1 MAGTKDFAPVWV
13 RRSAIMA
20 LAGLLLAG
28 CGSGNRPQK
37 GIVVGKSSET
47 STATPGPTLPAEP
60 PEESTTSTEAPTSST
75 QPAPPPPVVDQF
87 APDGAPYGPP
97 LAFNSA
103 IPVPQELQFV
113 LVIGSDARP
122 GQDPRKTNGDALHLL
137 AIDPRTGAGTMLGFP
152 RDSWVE
158 IPGRGTRK
166 INSALALGGPQ
177 LMAETVRHVTGLP
190 VHYYVITG
198 FDGFQKLVDDMGGLN
213 VKVNR
218 RMNDSFSGAK
228 FNPGWHKM
236 TGGEALAYARNRHDV
251 PNGDFGRSEHQGEL
265 ILSGLAKM
273 RSEVSD
279 DAGIRH
285 WIGALLRH
293 VSLDTPPNTLEGLA
307 VLARN
312 LDPAN
317 IRNVILPGRVGNAG
331 GQSVV
336 FLTDA
341 AKQIFLDLRPD
352 AILGGAAG

>member
-1 MAGTKDFAPVWV
+1 VAGTHNFAPLWA
-13 RRSAIMA
+13 RRSAILA
-20 LAGLLLAG
+20 LAGVLVAG
-28 CGSGNRPQK
+28 CGGNRPQR
-37 GIVVGKSSET
+37 GVVVGQST
-47 STATPGPTLPAEP
+47 STSAAAPGPTLPAEP
-60 PEESTTSTEAPTSST
+60 ETTTSTEAPTTT
-75 QPAPPPPVVDQF
+75 QPPPPPVDPFV
-87 APDGAPYGPP
+87 PDGAPYGPP
-97 LAFNSA
+97 LAFNSS

-122 GQDPRKTNGDALHLL
+122 GQDPRRHNGDAIHLL
-137 AIDPRTGAGTMLGFP
+137 AVDPRTGGGTMVGFP

-158 IPGRGTRK
+158 VPGHGTRK

-177 LMAETVRHVTGLP
+177 LMAETVRRATGLP
-190 VHYYVITG
+190 VHYYVVTG
-198 FDGFQKLVDDMGGLN
+198 FEGFQRLVDDLGGLN

-218 RMNDSFSGAK
+218 RMNDRFSGAQ

-265 ILSGLAKM
+265 ILSGLAKL

-285 WIGALLRH
+285 WIAVLLRH
-293 VSLDTPPNTLEGLA
+293 VSLDTPPATLEGLA

-312 LDPAN
+312 LDPAKITN
-317 IRNVILPGRVGNAG
+317 LILPGRVGNAG

-336 FLTDA
+336 FLNDA
-341 AKQIFLDLRPD
+341 ARIFLDLRPD
-352 AILGGAAG
+352 AVLGGATG

>member
-1 MAGTKDFAPVWV
+1 
-13 RRSAIMA
+13 MA

-28 CGSGNRPQK
+28 CGSGNRAQK
-37 GIVVGKSSET
+37 GVVVGQSTET
-47 STATPGPTLPAEP
+47 SSAAPGPTLPPEP
-60 PEESTTSTEAPTSST
+60 PAESTTSTETAPPATQPPTPAPTA
-75 QPAPPPPVVDQF
+75 PAVDPF
-87 APDGAPYGPP
+87 AAEGQSYGPP
-97 LAFNSA
+97 LAFTSA

-113 LVIGSDARP
+113 MVIGSDARP
-122 GQDPRKTNGDALHLL
+122 GQDPRRHNGDALHLL
-137 AIDPRTGAGTMLGFP
+137 AVNPRTGAGTMLGFP

-158 IPGRGTRK
+158 VPGHGTRK

-177 LMAETVRHVTGLP
+177 LMAQTIRHVTGLP
-190 VHYYVITG
+190 VHYYVVTG
-198 FDGFQKLVDDMGGLN
+198 FEGFMKLVDDMGGVN
-213 VKVNR
+213 VKVDR
-218 RMNDSFSGAK
+218 RMNDRFSGAR
-228 FNPGWHKM
+228 FNPGWHTM

-251 PNGDFGRSEHQGEL
+251 PNGDFGRSEHQGNL

-273 RSEVSD
+273 RAEVSD
-279 DAGIRH
+279 DAGIRR
-285 WIGALLRH
+285 WIGTLLRH

-317 IRNVILPGRVGNAG
+317 IKNVVLPGRVGNAS

-352 AILGGAAG
+352 AVVGGAAG

>member
-1 MAGTKDFAPVWV
+1 
-13 RRSAIMA
+13 MA

-37 GIVVGKSSET
+37 GIVVGESSST
-47 STATPGPTLPAEP
+47 STAAAGPTIPEAP
-60 PEESTTSTEAPTSST
+60 PESTTSTETAPPAT
-75 QPAPPPPVVDQF
+75 QPPAPAPVVDTC
-87 APDGAPYGPP
+87 APDGAPYGPA
-97 LAFNSA
+97 LAFSSA
-103 IPVPQELQFV
+103 IPVPQDLQFV

-122 GQDPRKTNGDALHLL
+122 GQDPRSHNGDALHLL
-137 AIDPRTGAGTMLGFP
+137 AIDPRTGSGTILGFP

-166 INSALALGGPQ
+166 INSALALGGPK

-190 VHYYVITG
+190 VHYYVVTG
-198 FDGFQKLVDDMGGLN
+198 FEGFRKLVDDMGGIN

-218 RMNDSFSGAK
+218 GMNDRFSGACFK
-228 FNPGWHKM
+228 PGWHKFS
-236 TGGEALAYARNRHDV
+236 GGEALAYARNRHDV
-251 PNGDFGRSEHQGEL
+251 PNGDFGRSEHQGDL
-265 ILSGLAKM
+265 ILAGMAKM
-273 RSEVSD
+273 GAEVGD
-279 DAGIRH
+279 DAGIRR

-293 VSLDTPPNTLEGLA
+293 VSLDTPPYTLDGLA
-307 VLARN
+307 VLART
-312 LDPAN
+312 LDPAK
-317 IRNVILPGRVGNAG
+317 IRNVVLPGRVGNAG

>member
-1 MAGTKDFAPVWV
+1 VAGTQNFARVWA
-13 RRSAIMA
+13 RRSVIVA
-20 LAGLLLAG
+20 LAGVLVAG
-28 CGSGNRPQK
+28 CGSGERQQR
-37 GIVVGKSSET
+37 GVVVGESSET
-47 STATPGPTLPAEP
+47 SAAAPGPTLPAEP
-60 PEESTTSTEAPTSST
+60 ETTTSTEAPTTST
-75 QPAPPPPVVDQF
+75 QAPPPPVDTC
-87 APDGAPYGPP
+87 AADGVPYGPP

-122 GQDPRKTNGDALHLL
+122 GQDPRSHNGDAIHLL
-137 AIDPRTGAGTMLGFP
+137 AVDPRTGAGTMIGFP

-158 IPGRGTRK
+158 VPGHGTRK

-198 FDGFQKLVDDMGGLN
+198 FEGFQRLVDDMGGLS
-213 VKVNR
+213 VKVDR
-218 RMNDSFSGAK
+218 GMNDRFSGACFK
-228 FNPGWHKM
+228 PGWHKM

-265 ILSGLAKM
+265 ILSALGKM
-273 RSEVSD
+273 RSEVGD
-279 DAGIRH
+279 DNGIRS
-285 WIGALLRH
+285 WTGTLLRH
-293 VSLDTPPNTLEGLA
+293 VSLDTPAHRLDGLA
-307 VLARN
+307 ALARN
-312 LDPAN
+312 LDPGN
-317 IRNVILPGRVGNAG
+317 VKNVILPGRVGNAG